1 VLKRMTIVF
10 GVCGFFIAILSGIAW
25 TYLAAYTSINPHNA
39 PFVSAVTDWLW
50 PSNLML
56 MARHSEGKWN
66 TALGLFLSAIVN
78 GVIYSVVGLVF
89 GTLLKCFPM
98 QRQRE

>member
-1 VLKRMTIVF
+1 VLKRMTIIF
-10 GVCGFFIAILSGIAW
+10 GVGGFFIAILSGVVW
-25 TYLAAYTSINPHNA
+25 TYFAAHTSINPHNA
-39 PFVSAVTDWLW
+39 PFLSAVTDWLW

-56 MARHSEGKWN
+56 MAQHNEGKWN

-78 GVIYSVVGLVF
+78 AVIYSVVGLVF
-89 GTLLKCFPM
+89 GVLLKFFPM

>member
-1 VLKRMTIVF
+1 MTIIF
-10 GVCGFFIAILSGIAW
+10 GVYGFFIAILLGVVW
-25 TYLAAYTSINPHNA
+25 MYLAAHTSINPHNA
-39 PFVSAVTDWLW
+39 PFFSAVTDWLW
-50 PSNLML
+50 PSSLML

-78 GVIYSVVGLVF
+78 GLIYSVVGLVF
-89 GTLLKCFPM
+89 GALLKFFPM